1 MAGVNVLI
9 SNLIAALS
17 HGKEIS
23 ELKQKFCRELE
34 EEEQVLSLKTKAIVH
49 ELAGDVSEKVL
60 KISQLRKEKKLEMD
74 QDDFLGAILKGR
86 QQNFRVFGP
95 PPPLVRIHKFFL
107 LYRARKY
114 GLYAVER
121 TQLLLLLT
129 CSAWPCL
136 GPD

>member
-1 MAGVNVLI
+1 MAGVSVSI

-34 EEEQVLSLKTKAIVH
+34 EEEQVLSLRTKAIVH

-95 PPPLVRIHKFFL
+95 P
-107 LYRARKY
+107 
-114 GLYAVER
+114 
-121 TQLLLLLT
+121 
-129 CSAWPCL
+129 SPCRHSESIFTVQS
-136 GPD
+136 PK